1 MEYINSQ
8 INISEDS
15 DILTQFTILLS
26 MTNSLSYLNEVTNN
40 TKEYLNNNLNVMS
53 FANGDD
59 FIVSSGKMNF
69 IITTTKNQKKRIN
82 DNITII
88 DLGKCEM
95 KLKDEYN
102 ISKNESLFIVM
113 IDILV
118 ENIQKLEYEVYYN
131 FSSNNITKLNL
142 TLCKDIRIDISIPKD
157 IPINEIDKY
166 NKSSGFYNDI
176 CYTFTSIRGTDE
188 ILKDRR
194 NDYKNNN
201 ISICEEDCD
210 FTEYNT
216 NTKKAICS
224 CFVKVTLPLISEIKV
239 DRNKIFSNF
248 KDIKS
253 IGNFQILSCIKLF
266 LNDHNIFKN
275 SSYYMLIILL
285 LLSVISILIF
295 SFYDYK
301 KIKKFI
307 ADIEKKNSKKKEI
320 ENIMETNNDKNEIKN
335 LDKNSMSS
343 DNRLKNTKIKVKI
356 KVKKKIKIKK
366 KILIDI
372 KHNDNSDQ
380 SFVLLKKNNNKKK
393 LTFEEKIEA
402 LNDFEFGE
410 LSYEEALIKDKRTYI
425 QSYISLIK
433 TKHLLFFSFFQ
444 LNDYNSHMIKI
455 FIFFFT
461 FALNLIVSAMFY
473 SDSTMHK
480 IHADYGEFD
489 FAYQLPQMIYSFIIS
504 TILINLLNNLGI
516 YEKDIAEFKKNK
528 VNKEKLLSKIKIKII
543 IFFIIVYILLFSF
556 WIYLGC
562 FCVVYKN
569 TQIHLLLDVLSSFS
583 ISMITPFFGALLPCL
598 FRILSLKDK
607 NRKRIVLFKLS
618 NFLQN
623 F

>member
-1 MEYINSQ
+1 
-8 INISEDS
+8 
-15 DILTQFTILLS
+15 
-26 MTNSLSYLNEVTNN
+26 
-40 TKEYLNNNLNVMS
+40 
-53 FANGDD
+53 
-59 FIVSSGKMNF
+59 
-69 IITTTKNQKKRIN
+69 
-82 DNITII
+82 
-88 DLGKCEM
+88 
-95 KLKDEYN
+95 
-102 ISKNESLFIVM
+102 
-113 IDILV
+113 
-118 ENIQKLEYEVYYN
+118 
-131 FSSNNITKLNL
+131 
-142 TLCKDIRIDISIPKD
+142 
-157 IPINEIDKY
+157 
-166 NKSSGFYNDI
+166 
-176 CYTFTSIRGTDE
+176 
-188 ILKDRR
+188 
-194 NDYKNNN
+194 
-201 ISICEEDCD
+201 
-210 FTEYNT
+210 
-216 NTKKAICS
+216 
-224 CFVKVTLPLISEIKV
+224 
-239 DRNKIFSNF
+239 
-248 KDIKS
+248 
-253 IGNFQILSCIKLF
+253 
-266 LNDHNIFKN
+266 
-275 SSYYMLIILL
+275 
-285 LLSVISILIF
+285 
-295 SFYDYK
+295 
-301 KIKKFI
+301 
-307 ADIEKKNSKKKEI
+307 
-320 ENIMETNNDKNEIKN
+320 
-335 LDKNSMSS
+335 MSS

-366 KILIDI
+366 KIPIDI

-393 LTFEEKIEA
+393 LTIEEKIEA

-461 FALNLIVSAMFY
+461 FALNLIFSAMFY

-569 TQIHLLLDVLSSFS
+569 TQIHLLSSFS
-583 ISMITPFFGALLPCL
+583 ISMITSFFGALSPCL
-598 FRILSLKDK
+598 FRVLSLKDK

-618 NFLQN
+618 NFLKN